1 VAFEGDALQILAIR
15 AAGSMRDGQ
24 SLLEQLLS
32 TGTDTIT
39 SADVTKMLGIAPASR
54 LSRLVLS
61 LVDRNAAEVLAEL
74 DAAIAEGAEVS
85 QLVDQLLGYFRD
97 VMTQTVGCDET
108 RMLYALP
115 GQRQEVRE
123 VAEKLGVQTLLAIV
137 QILDQTAARMRVS
150 THSRT
155 LAEMA
160 VVRVCHLADLDELA
174 TLIGELKQSSGELS
188 LPAVKKNGVTNV
200 PPQRAGASPPP
211 AAPATVVE
219 DDTARSESPS
229 IGGEP
234 VENATPMVATSTGDE
249 PKGPAAPL
257 SAENV
262 DTIWKEV
269 LGSLSGMVADFA
281 AEANKVSVDEKGR
294 LVVSFSQEF
303 HREVCEKPGNR
314 SRLESAIQTV
324 CGQEVP
330 LMFHTLARVD
340 AAQPTASPRQS
351 RRQQQAEVAT
361 QPFVRKAMELFDGDP
376 SRLRYVPPQS

>member
-1 VAFEGDALQILAIR
+1 
-15 AAGSMRDGQ
+15 
-24 SLLEQLLS
+24 
-32 TGTDTIT
+32 
-39 SADVTKMLGIAPASR
+39 MLGIAPAAR
-54 LSRLVLS
+54 LSRLVLP

-97 VMTQTVGCDET
+97 VMTQTVGCDESQ
-108 RMLYALP
+108 MLYALP
-115 GQRQEVRE
+115 KQRQEVR
-123 VAEKLGVQTLLAIV
+123 VLAIV

-150 THSRT
+150 TQTRT

-174 TLIGELKQSSGELS
+174 ALISELKQSSGGRS
-188 LPAVKKNGVTNV
+188 LPAVKKNAITNT

-211 AAPATVVE
+211 SPPPAVPVTAVE
-219 DDTARSESPS
+219 DDTARPESSSIPKSSSIEREVVAIATPS
-229 IGGEP
+229 IAPSAVDESKDSS
-234 VENATPMVATSTGDE
+234 TPIST
-249 PKGPAAPL
+249 
-257 SAENV
+257 ENV
-262 DTIWKEV
+262 DTIWKKV
-269 LGSLSGMVADFA
+269 LGSLSGMVADIA

-294 LVVSFSQEF
+294 LVVSFSQDF
-303 HREVCEKPGNR
+303 HREICEKPGNR

-330 LMFHTLARVD
+330 LMFRAVARVD
-340 AAQPTASPRQS
+340 AAQPAASPRQT

-376 SRLRYVPPQS
+376 SRLRYVPPND